1 MKLDLKSLYK
11 QKIVPSLIEE
21 FGYKNIEQV
30 PKLVKISVNRGVGEA
45 SKNSK
50 ELDSSLEELTL
61 IVGQAPTINKASKS
75 VAGFKIR
82 DGMPIGTSVTL
93 RKEQMYNFLTKL
105 IHIVL
110 PRIRD
115 FRGINPNGFDGRG
128 NYNLGL
134 KEQLKYRGKKD
145 AGKTCTMTVSVAPEP
160 RLVSV
165 CLGFGS
171 SFWSKSS
178 AQLGSLS
185 FSKSSYLKNSANT
198 SFLKN
203 FEKQHWQ
210 STVLMGKF
218 QFFLST
224 MAPEDHF
231 QPKD

>member
-45 SKNSK
+45 AKNSK
-50 ELDSSLEELTL
+50 ELDSNLEELSL
-61 IVGQAPTINKASKS
+61 IVGQKPTINKATKS

-82 DGMPIGTSVTL
+82 DGMAIGTSVTL
-93 RKEQMYNFLTKL
+93 RQEQMYTFLTKL

-134 KEQLKYRGKKD
+134 KEQLIFPEISYDEVTQIRGLD
-145 AGKTCTMTVSVAPEP
+145 ISIVTTAKTDEEARALLKS
-160 RLVSV
+160 
-165 CLGFGS
+165 FGMP
-171 SFWSKSS
+171 FTT
-178 AQLGSLS
+178 A
-185 FSKSSYLKNSANT
+185 
-198 SFLKN
+198 
-203 FEKQHWQ
+203 
-210 STVLMGKF
+210 
-218 QFFLST
+218 
-224 MAPEDHF
+224 
-231 QPKD
+231 